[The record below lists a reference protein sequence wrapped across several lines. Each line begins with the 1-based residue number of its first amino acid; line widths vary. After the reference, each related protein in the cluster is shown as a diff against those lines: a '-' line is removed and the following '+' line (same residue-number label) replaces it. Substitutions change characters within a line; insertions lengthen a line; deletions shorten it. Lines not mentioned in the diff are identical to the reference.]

1 MSALSPVGQL
11 LAQMRSAER
20 EENPGVFRG
29 DKKKGEP
36 WFVAGDVCEV
46 LGIENVSHALSRIK
60 SVNIVSSDV
69 ENSRGQLRKTR
80 IVNESGLYRLIFQ
93 SRKPEA
99 EKFTDWVTGEV
110 LPQIRKPAGTAKTFR
125 LGFRVI
131 SRNGARLFLMLTFCT
146 FFDSRARGH
155 RKTATS
161 NTRLG

>member
-80 IVNESGLYRLIFQ
+80 IVNESGLAV
-93 SRKPEA
+93 P
-99 EKFTDWVTGEV
+99 TPTGS
-110 LPQIRKPAGTAKTFR
+110 PSPP
-125 LGFRVI
+125 
-131 SRNGARLFLMLTFCT
+131 
-146 FFDSRARGH
+146 
-155 RKTATS
+155 
-161 NTRLG
+161 